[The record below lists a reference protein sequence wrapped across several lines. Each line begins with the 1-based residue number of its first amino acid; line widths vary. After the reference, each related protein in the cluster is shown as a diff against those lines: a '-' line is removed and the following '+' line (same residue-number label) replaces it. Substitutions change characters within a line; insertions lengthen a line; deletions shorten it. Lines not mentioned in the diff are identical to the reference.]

1 MLWIDM
7 WVHPYTDM
15 SLKVGVDFW
24 EQIED
29 VDESE

>member
-15 SLKVGVDFW
+15 PLKVGVDFW
-24 EQIED
+24 EIRGKPK
-29 VDESE
+29 SK